1 MNKLLRNP
9 WVVAALVISMAALW
23 WVQMRTIFFPGGLS
37 EEVPA
42 EVVVVSETVSEPL
55 PGDDA
60 SAVETLTI
68 VPLSEHE
75 LKATALRWDSVP
87 ARDPFGP
94 LRKPVT
100 TVLAAPEVLTP
111 NAPVPAVVV
120 PSVPVMPT
128 LEAVLNTPSAHIAV
142 IDGHMVRVG
151 DRVRGRAVLKI
162 DNASVALGRSAEA
175 DPPLLLKLPSR

>member
-9 WVVAALVISMAALW
+9 WVVAALVIGMAALW
-23 WVQMRTIFFPGGLS
+23 WVQMRSIFFPGGMS
-37 EEVPA
+37 DEVPV
-42 EVVVVSETVSEPL
+42 EVVVSETVSEPL

-60 SAVETLTI
+60 SAADTLTI

-100 TVLAAPEVLTP
+100 TVLAAPEALTLS
-111 NAPVPAVVV
+111 APVPAVVV

-162 DNASVALGRSAEA
+162 DTASVALGRSAEA
-175 DPPLLLKLPSR
+175 DPPVLLKLPSR